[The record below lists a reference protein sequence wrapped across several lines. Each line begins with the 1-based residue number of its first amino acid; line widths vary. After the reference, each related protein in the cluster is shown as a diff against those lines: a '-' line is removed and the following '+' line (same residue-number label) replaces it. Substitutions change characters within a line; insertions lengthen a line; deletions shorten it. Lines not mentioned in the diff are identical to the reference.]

1 MNNGNFSLLD
11 VITVLSFVIAIQN
24 LEENRQQTA
33 DNDVHKAND
42 QQAEFLLKEIDRK
55 FDELKELILN
65 ERNNENSRMHE

>member
-1 MNNGNFSLLD
+1 MNNENFGFLD
-11 VITVLSFVIAIQN
+11 FITILSFIIAIQN

-42 QQAEFLLKEIDRK
+42 EQAKFLLKEIDRK

-65 ERNNENSRMHE
+65 ERNHDNN

>member
-1 MNNGNFSLLD
+1 MNNGNFGFLD
-11 VITVLSFVIAIQN
+11 FITVLSFAISIQN

-42 QQAEFLLKEIDRK
+42 EQAKFLLKEIDRK

-65 ERNNENSRMHE
+65 ERNHENN

>member
-1 MNNGNFSLLD
+1 MNNENFGFLD
-11 VITVLSFVIAIQN
+11 FITVLSFVIAIQN

-42 QQAEFLLKEIDRK
+42 EQTEFLLREIDRK

-65 ERNNENSRMHE
+65 ERDHDDN